1 MNRLKIFAVALVVVF
16 SAASVARADTWSDVG
31 GVLRTACS
39 VTGGTNLPGGIQLG
53 AISNLDFLCTVSRMY
68 GFVNTAI
75 LGGDW
80 QSFAREVAGK
90 WITDTAN
97 YAAKELGLNS
107 VNAWTTA
114 ADDWM
119 RGTYREF
126 KRSMMYAVSDAIRA
140 QLDNPRDDNAR
151 LPVDTAG
158 GLASLAIKEN
168 PILATGRIVGQTAR
182 TAATFEQIRQAK
194 KIQDMESMTAEA
206 IETNVGEV
214 TKKATQ
220 VMGIPGLGNGASEQ
234 FVNAARTAASTRE
247 VMVQQVEATSALMN
261 QLATYNVGLMNQL
274 SVMAKQ
280 DVMTNSQ
287 LMQLVT
293 KLQGEQQKGVNS
305 LELEVEVEAQR
316 ALEEGK
322 ELANQLRAITRQGSA
337 FYAPVTVGQGVN
349 PLLAAP

>member
-1 MNRLKIFAVALVVVF
+1 MAKLKLVLAAVLVTSSF
-16 SAASVARADTWSDVG
+16 TVARADTWSDVG
-31 GVLRTACS
+31 GVLRTACGI
-39 VTGGTNLPGGIQLG
+39 TGGGNLPGGIQLG
-53 AISNLDFLCTVSRMY
+53 AISNLDFVCTVSRMY
-68 GFVNTAI
+68 SFASGAI

-90 WITDTAN
+90 WITDMAN
-97 YAAKELGLNS
+97 YAAKDLGLNS
-107 VNAWTTA
+107 VNAWTEA

-126 KRSMMYAVSDAIRA
+126 KRSMMYAVSDAIKT

-158 GLASLAIKEN
+158 GLASLAISEN
-168 PILATGRIVGQTAR
+168 PVLAGGQIVGETAR
-182 TAATFEQIRQAK
+182 TAQTFETIRQAK
-194 KIQDMESMTAEA
+194 KVQDMEAMTAEA
-206 IETNVGEV
+206 IETNLGEV

-220 VMGIPGLGNGASEQ
+220 VMGIPGLGTGASEQ

-261 QLATYNVGLMNQL
+261 QLAAYNVGLMNQL
-274 SVMAKQ
+274 SVIAKQ

-293 KLQGEQQKGVNS
+293 KLQGEQQSTVDS
-305 LELEVEVEAQR
+305 LELQVEQQAQA

-322 ELANQLRAITRQGSA
+322 DLANQLRAITRQGSA
-337 FYAPVTVGQGVN
+337 FYNGTVGQGVN

>member
-1 MNRLKIFAVALVVVF
+1 MARLKLFVVVVLLV
-16 SAASVARADTWSDVG
+16 SSLNVARADTWSDVG
-31 GVLRTACS
+31 GALRTACGI
-39 VTGGTNLPGGIQLG
+39 TGGGNLPGGIQLG
-53 AISNLDFLCTVSRMY
+53 GISNLDFLCTISRMY
-68 GFVNTAI
+68 GFVNNAI

-80 QSFAREVAGK
+80 QSFAREVAGR
-90 WITDTAN
+90 WITDMAN
-97 YAAKELGLNS
+97 YAAKDLGLNS
-107 VNAWTTA
+107 VNQWTAA

-126 KRSMMYAVSDAIRA
+126 KRSMMYAVSDAIRN

-151 LPVDTAG
+151 LPVSTAG
-158 GLASLAIKEN
+158 GLASLAIREN
-168 PILATGRIVGQTAR
+168 PVLAGAQIVGQTAR
-182 TAATFEQIRQAK
+182 TAQAFEQIRQAK
-194 KIQDMESMTAEA
+194 KIQDMEATSAEA

-234 FVNAARTAASTRE
+234 FVNAARTASSTRE
-247 VMVQQVEATSALMN
+247 VMVQSVEATSALMN

-293 KLQGEQQKGVNS
+293 KLQGEQQSSVDS
-305 LELEVEVEAQR
+305 LELEVEAEAQR

-322 ELANQLRAITRQGSA
+322 DLATQLRAITRQGQA
-337 FYAPVTVGQGVN
+337 FYNPNVGQGVD
-349 PLLAAP
+349 PLQAAP